1 MPGSRRDEMF
11 TLTRNVNFVLVP
23 VTVKDSSSH
32 LVDGLGRRDFSVYED
47 GVEQPVTYFTSD
59 PFPLSAAVVVDTGLP
74 EITLRKVKQTF
85 STLEGSFSQFDEISI
100 FSFGGTVEK
109 LLDFAPINER
119 VSKAM
124 QRLKS
129 RTGTGGVPVIGG
141 PLGSGPTVNGRPAD
155 PGAPHVQTPPKEGHV
170 LNDAVLA
177 AALELAKTSRDR
189 RRILFIISDGRESS
203 SNASYSDVLKVL
215 LSHEISVYAVV
226 VGADAL
232 PGYGTLDKFRIPVI
246 GTGNILPKY
255 ASATA
260 GGVFSEF
267 SRQAMESAYARLT
280 EEARNQ
286 YTLGYTTRAT
296 AASNYRT
303 IEVKVHRGG
312 LKVYARE
319 GYYPLPPGRSGPSS
333 KLP

>member
-74 EITLRKVKQTF
+74 EITLRKV
-85 STLEGSFSQFDEISI
+85 
-100 FSFGGTVEK
+100 